1 MISLHPIDYFI
12 IIWFL
17 AIIMGIGV
25 YFSKA
30 ASKSVGNYF
39 VAGRS
44 LPWWIAGTSMVA
56 TTFAADTPLAVTGL
70 TAQYGIAGNWFWWSF
85 VFGGVLTAIFYAT
98 LWRRS
103 GVITDIEFT
112 ELRYSGKPAAIL
124 RAFRSI
130 HMGLLINGI
139 IMGWV
144 MLAMATIFQVVLGWP
159 RFESTVL
166 AAGFALTYVLLSGLR
181 GMAVTDVIQFMLAM
195 MGCVV
200 LAILAVMK
208 SGGIA
213 GIKESLVSIYG
224 QNGASQILSFT
235 PNLSSAYMPIAIFLT
250 YIGLNWYASWY
261 PGAEPGGGGYVA
273 QRMFSCKSEKDSK
286 LAVIWF
292 TFAHYVIR
300 PWPWIIV
307 ALVSMV
313 TWPNLSNPEM
323 GYPMA
328 MSTFLPVGLRGLII
342 AAFLAAFM
350 STMASQISLGSSY
363 IVNDFYMRFIRKDAP
378 KKHYVKAA
386 RLVSVIELLVAIFIA
401 FVITSVAGA
410 WKFLVIIG
418 AGTGLVYLLRWFWWR
433 INAWSEI
440 SAMGAAIVFGLASSY
455 IFPDA
460 NNPNTWAMQM
470 WSTFAVVTAV
480 WITVT
485 LLTKPESDE
494 TLTRFYTKL
503 HPGGFWGRIEKISG
517 VKGDRITASHWM
529 SWIFGVIFILCALFG
544 IGNII
549 LGSTLTG
556 LLLMALAAVS
566 FLIVYSNIMKG
577 DARIVRKIARLK
589 NIPRQ
594 HL

>member
-17 AIIMGIGV
+17 AIIIGV
-25 YFSKA
+25 GAYFSKA
-30 ASKSVGNYF
+30 ASKNVGNFF

-85 VFGGVLTAIFYAT
+85 VFGGVLTAIFYAV

-103 GVITDIEFT
+103 GVVTEIEFT
-112 ELRYSGKPAAIL
+112 ELRYSGRPAAAL
-124 RAFRSI
+124 RGFRSLY
-130 HMGLLINGI
+130 MGIVINGI

-159 RFESTVL
+159 KIEATILAAVL
-166 AAGFALTYVLLSGLR
+166 ALAYTLLSGLW
-181 GMAVTDVIQFMLAM
+181 GIAVTDVIQFVLAM
-195 MGCVV
+195 TGCIV
-200 LAILAVMK
+200 LAIIAVVK
-208 SGGIA
+208 TGGIS
-213 GIKESLVSIYG
+213 GIEQKLVEIYG
-224 QNGASQILSFT
+224 ASGANQILSFMPD
-235 PNLSSAYMPIAIFLT
+235 PNSFYLPIAMFLT
-250 YIGLNWYASWY
+250 YIGLNWYATWY

-300 PWPWIIV
+300 PWPWILV
-307 ALVSMV
+307 ALVSLV
-313 TWPNLSNPEM
+313 TWPNLENPEM

-328 MSTFLPVGLRGLII
+328 MSEFLPVGLRGLII

-363 IVNDFYMRFIRKDAP
+363 IVNDFYMRFIKKDAP
-378 KKHYVKAA
+378 KKHYVAAA
-386 RLVSVIELLVAIFIA
+386 RIVSVIQLAIAIVIA
-401 FVITSVAGA
+401 FLLPSVADA

-440 SAMGAAIVFGLASSY
+440 SAMAAAVVVGLSSLLL
-455 IFPDA
+455 IFPD
-460 NNPNTWAMQM
+460 NWAAQM
-470 WSTFAVVTAV
+470 WTTFAAVTAV
-480 WITVT
+480 WVTVT
-485 LLTKPESDE
+485 LLTGPEKEE
-494 TLTRFYTKL
+494 TLIGFYRKL
-503 HPGGFWGRIEKISG
+503 HPGGVWGGIANKSG
-517 VKGDRITASHWM
+517 VAGDRITASHWA
-529 SWIFGVIFILCALFG
+529 SWIFGVAFILCSLFG
-544 IGNII
+544 IGKILLGETGMGILLII
-549 LGSTLTG
+549 G
-556 LLLMALAAVS
+556 AAAS
-566 FLIVYSNIMKG
+566 FVIAYRNIMKETAG
-577 DARIVRKIARLK
+577 PAFRKVARLK
-589 NIPRQ
+589 NPAKP
-594 HL
+594 